1 MLINPASW
9 LGKWLHWLFEASLVL
24 KGMFAAGETLAGLG
38 LLLTPNIS
46 IINFVGWLT
55 RHNLTQEPNADMAQ
69 WFHHMADIFPIQV
82 QHFYAYYLL
91 GHGVLKFLMVV
102 MLARRILWG
111 YPVAMLILA
120 GFVTYQMT
128 EYFSRGSIALLALSG
143 FDAFMIGLVYREWG
157 VLKLLK
163 SERKSEDGAIL
174 ARGPDL

>member
-24 KGMFAAGETLAGLG
+24 KGMFAAGETMAGLS

-55 RHNLTQEPNADMAQ
+55 RHNLTQEPDADMAK
-69 WFHHMADIFPIQV
+69 WVHHIAQSFPIGV

-91 GHGVLKFLMVV
+91 AHGILKFLMVV
-102 MLARRILWG
+102 MLARRILWA

-120 GFVTYQMT
+120 GFVSYQMT
-128 EYFSRGSIALLALSG
+128 EFFRQGSIALMALSG

-163 SERKSEDGAIL
+163 SRSVTA
-174 ARGPDL
+174 

>member
-1 MLINPASW
+1 MFINPASW

-38 LLLTPNIS
+38 LLLTPYLS

-55 RHNLTQEPNADMAQ
+55 RHNLTQEPSADMAQ
-69 WFHHMADIFPIQV
+69 WFQHMTEIFPIQV
-82 QHFYAYYLL
+82 QHFYAFYLL

-120 GFVTYQMT
+120 GFVSYQMT
-128 EYFSRGSIALLALSG
+128 EYFGRGSIALLALSG
-143 FDAFMIGLVYREWG
+143 FDAFMITLVYREWG

-163 SERKSEDGAIL
+163 SESKA
-174 ARGPDL
+174 A